1 MHPLLGLARIAT
13 GASAITRMTLPG
25 LIISAV
31 AYGVWRFAI
40 KPEIS
45 RYGGNAAAGPPEK
58 KAN

>member
-25 LIISAV
+25 IIISAV
-31 AYGVWRFAI
+31 AYGVWRYAI
-40 KPEIS
+40 KPEIR
-45 RYGGNAAAGPPEK
+45 RYGSNAGNGLPEK